1 MKFETSML
9 KSILCFSSDSYILVK
24 RTVTITGEGADDA
37 GKWTDEINKRVI
49 FKNCTP
55 FSDCISKINNTQTD
69 NAKDIDVTMPMYK
82 LIEYSNNYSKT
93 SRSLWQYY
101 RYEPAAAIVNSESF
115 RFKTEITGKIPPADR
130 TKDLEIEVPLKYLS
144 NF

>member
-1 MKFETSML
+1 M
-9 KSILCFSSDSYILVK
+9 
-24 RTVTITGEGADDA
+24 
-37 GKWTDEINKRVI
+37 I

-55 FSDCISKINNTQTD
+55 FSDYISKINNTQTD
-69 NAKDIDVTMPMYK
+69 NAKDLDVIMPMHE

-101 RYEPAAAIVNSESF
+101 RYLPAAAIVNSESF
-115 RFKTEITGKIPPADR
+115 KFKIEITGKIPPVNR